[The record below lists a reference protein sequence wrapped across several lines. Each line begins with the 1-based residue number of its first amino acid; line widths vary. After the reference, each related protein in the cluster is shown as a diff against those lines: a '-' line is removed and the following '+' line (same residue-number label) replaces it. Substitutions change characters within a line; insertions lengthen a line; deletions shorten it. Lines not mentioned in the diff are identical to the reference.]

1 MGDPLR
7 QRRTAAE
14 WAAVTQVIDFEVKV
28 SDFPQ
33 LAAVVEADLAAL
45 AADKTPENW
54 RESAI
59 KGRLEFEFADAQQLL
74 PSVSCRVAGTVD
86 LVCQR
91 CLEAF
96 RLPLEVESGLLLLE
110 FDQEAPGFEQYE
122 VWELEEPLLRPL
134 DIVEELLI
142 MALPLSAMHVESAA
156 CRALTAGKQKG
167 AEEKTTPFA
176 ALREQMAQDKDSSA

>member
-14 WAAVTQVIDFEVKV
+14 WAAVQQVIDFDVKIGGLE
-28 SDFPQ
+28 Q

-45 AADKTPENW
+45 DADKAPANW
-54 RESAI
+54 RESAVT
-59 KGRLEFEFADAQQLL
+59 GRLAFDFVDAQRLL
-74 PSVSCRVAGTVD
+74 PSVSCKVDATVD

-91 CLEAF
+91 CLEPF
-96 RLPLEVESGLLLLE
+96 RLPLEVEVELLLLE
-110 FDQEAPGFEQYE
+110 FDQEAPGFDEYE
-122 VWELEEPLLRPL
+122 VWELEEPMLQPL

-142 MALPLSAMHVESAA
+142 MALPFAAMHVESAK
-156 CRALTAGKQKG
+156 CRALAASGQEGAG
-167 AEEKTTPFA
+167 ELITPFA